1 MEEVLC
7 FLELL
12 SKSLIITCVFVIIT
26 MILKFLLSL
35 FNKSLNNL
43 WFYRKAN
50 LLISTETDEE
60 AEENSSFYSNP
71 SIFNVTNEPVSNK
84 NFYNITTVGQM
95 SRNKQNSHT
104 SLIPINE
111 QIAAR
116 MNKTK
121 DKDKFDK
128 WNLKQDFS
136 QEQLFPSNL

>member
-1 MEEVLC
+1 MQ
-7 FLELL
+7 
-12 SKSLIITCVFVIIT
+12 
-26 MILKFLLSL
+26 SL
-35 FNKSLNNL
+35 FNKLNKSVNNL

-60 AEENSSFYSNP
+60 AEENSRFYSNP

-128 WNLKQDFS
+128 WNLNRDFS
-136 QEQLFPSNL
+136 QEQLFSSNLTWNFDSVRFS